1 MKTSTAIIAGTLV
14 VGTCDFL
21 DAVVFFGIRNGSTP
35 IRIAQSIAAGW
46 LGGPGARQ
54 GGLPAAAL
62 GVATHYLIAF
72 GIVLTYLLASRAIAI
87 LAERPWLCGPL
98 YGIAVY
104 FFMNRVVIPLSAIGG
119 PSRFVLAPFLN
130 GIVIHVL
137 GVGLPAALFA
147 AAARP
152 RSPRPA
158 APHPI

>member
-1 MKTSTAIIAGTLV
+1 V
-14 VGTCDFL
+14 
-21 DAVVFFGIRNGSTP
+21 
-35 IRIAQSIAAGW
+35 RIGQSIAAGW
-46 LGGPGARQ
+46 LGRSAYQ

-62 GVATHYLIAF
+62 GVATHYVIAF
-72 GIVLTYLLASRAIAI
+72 GIVLTYFLASRAWTM
-87 LAERPWLCGPL
+87 LAERPWIWGPL

-104 FFMNRVVIPLSAIGG
+104 FVMNRLVIPLSAIGG
-119 PSRFVLAPFLN
+119 PQRFVLAPFVN

-158 APHPI
+158 VPRPI

>member
-1 MKTSTAIIAGTLV
+1 MKTSTAILAGTLV

-46 LGGPGARQ
+46 LGRNASQ

-62 GVATHYLIAF
+62 GVATHYFIAF
-72 GIVLTYLLASRAIAI
+72 GIVLTYVLASRAIAT
-87 LAERPWLCGPL
+87 LAERPWLWGPL

-119 PSRFVLAPFLN
+119 PSRFVLGPFLN

-137 GVGLPAALFA
+137 GVGIPAALFA
-147 AAARP
+147 AAVRP
-152 RSPRPA
+152 QSPRPV
-158 APHPI
+158 APRPI